1 MDTKLNRVIRD
12 SSSHVVSSLFKSIR
26 VRGEAC
32 FPRNGAIR
40 PPAAEREFLGGA
52 RAGKSGVKRVLEIQD
67 VSGDMGGMVG

>member
-1 MDTKLNRVIRD
+1 MSEK
-12 SSSHVVSSLFKSIR
+12 IR

-40 PPAAEREFLGGA
+40 PPADEREFLVGD
-52 RAGKSGVKRVLEIQD
+52 REGKSGVKTILEIQD